1 MNVPAHSHSA
11 VGLILRAAAF
21 AADKHRAQRRKGGDL
36 PYINHPLAVA
46 HLLWEIGRVHD
57 PVVIAAA
64 ILHDTLEDT
73 ETTPAELAEHFGA
86 EVRDLVL
93 EVTEDPALPR
103 GERREREREHAH
115 ALSPRARLVRLADKA
130 HNLLSLVDHPPATWE
145 LDKQLRY
152 AEWCGLMGETL
163 AGTNA
168 PIEAFLRDALEGARR
183 AIARRRTP
191 PGARND

>member
-1 MNVPAHSHSA
+1 MNTPAHSHSA
-11 VGLILRAAAF
+11 VGLILRAASF

-46 HLLWEIGRVHD
+46 ELLWETGRVHD

-103 GERREREREHAH
+103 GGRKDREREHAL

-130 HNLLSLVDHPPATWE
+130 HNLFSLIDHPPLIWDPA
-145 LDKQLRY
+145 KQSRY
-152 AEWCGLMGETL
+152 AEWCGVMGETL
-163 AGTNA
+163 AGTNPA
-168 PIEAFLRDALEGARR
+168 IEAFLRESLARARR
-183 AIARRRTP
+183 AIGLRRDAA
-191 PGARND
+191 GAGV